1 MATRET
7 QRRIIQAAIQLFN
20 KHGTAAVSAN
30 RIAEECGI
38 SKGNLHYHFRTKLEI
53 IQTIFQLI
61 VEEMND
67 SWYRDLQQP
76 TIQHLAEMFS
86 RQVLLAWEYRF
97 FYREMPA
104 LLRKDDLLMRR
115 YRDNRLRRTRV
126 LEDFFMEL
134 NDRGELR
141 FDGDRKLIH
150 SIVES
155 TWIISDNWL
164 NSREFLGQGL
174 DEPSIVAGYRLI
186 LDILR
191 PYLAGDEKRVV
202 DESRLAIHRYLKREG
217 IEA

>member
-7 QRRIIQAAIQLFN
+7 QRRIIQAAIKLFN

-30 RIAEECGI
+30 RIAEACGI
-38 SKGNLHYHFRTKLEI
+38 SKGNLHYHFRTKPEI

-67 SWYRDLQQP
+67 SWYQDHLQP

-86 RQVLLAWEYRF
+86 RQVLLIWEYRF

-104 LLRKDDLLMRR
+104 LLRNDELLMRR
-115 YRDNRLRRTRV
+115 YRDNRLRRTRA
-126 LEDFFMEL
+126 LEDFFMKL

-141 FDGDRKLIH
+141 FGGDRELIH

-174 DEPSIVAGYRLI
+174 DEPSIISGYRLV

-191 PYLAGDEKRVV
+191 PYLAGDEERVV
-202 DESRLAIHRYLKREG
+202 DESRLAIQRYLAREG
-217 IEA
+217 VEG